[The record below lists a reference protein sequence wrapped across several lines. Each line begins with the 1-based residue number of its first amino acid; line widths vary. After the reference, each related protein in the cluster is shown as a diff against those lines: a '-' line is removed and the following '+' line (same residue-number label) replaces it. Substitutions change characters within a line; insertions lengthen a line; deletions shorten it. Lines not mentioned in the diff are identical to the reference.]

1 MASFYPF
8 TDPQKVRPEDVKEIP
23 IAEEYDYDMSS
34 ARFRRD
40 GGGHVYKVY
49 GNPAIKIKLWK
60 LFMSER
66 YRWVVFP
73 WSYGHEL
80 ETLIGKAYTQGY
92 INSEAER
99 YTREAID
106 RALGDYIE
114 SLSDIKIDFD
124 DGRLTISFVAKT
136 IYGTLEVPGMPI
148 GRW

>member
-1 MASFYPF
+1 MADYYPF
-8 TDPQKVRPEDVKEIP
+8 IEPDAAPERTVP
-23 IAEEYDYDMSS
+23 VCSEYAYD
-34 ARFRRD
+34 FETQNFKLNDD
-40 GGGHVYKVY
+40 GGFYLVYERE
-49 GNPAIKIKLWK
+49 ALKIKLWK

-92 INSEAER
+92 INSEAGR

-124 DGRLTISFVAKT
+124 DGLLTISFVAKT